1 MYQQQPQ
8 QQPQSRFAFFSNNDP
23 SKNYIASLIINITP
37 ELLQEMLQLAQ
48 ASNWAVNQ
56 YGQLE
61 AVKLSGWMYNNDGKF
76 GGNVSVAQP
85 RQQQPYQQPPQAAFG
100 QPPSQQLPAQ
110 YQQQQLP
117 AQYQQQQ
124 LPPPPQHNFLPP
136 ARKFGGLT

>member
-8 QQPQSRFAFFSNNDP
+8 QQPQSRFALFSNNDP

-76 GGNVSVAQP
+76 GGNVSIAQQ
-85 RQQQPYQQPPQAAFG
+85 RQQQYQQPQQQQFLTQAPQ
-100 QPPSQQLPAQ
+100 QQLPAQ
-110 YQQQQLP
+110 YQQQLSG
-117 AQYQQQQ
+117 QQHQQ